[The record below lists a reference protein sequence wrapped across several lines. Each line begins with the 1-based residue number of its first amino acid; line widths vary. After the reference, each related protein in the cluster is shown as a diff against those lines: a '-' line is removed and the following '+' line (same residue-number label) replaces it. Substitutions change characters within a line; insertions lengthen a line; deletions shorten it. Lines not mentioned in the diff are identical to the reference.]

1 MIHMATKKSGFT
13 LVETL
18 TYGAGLVIILGGM
31 VIFMV
36 YLYDWYR
43 TTTVPT
49 RADQVGIALV
59 SRIVNDIRG
68 ADIVNDSGSVFNSQM
83 GAISLTTSSGPNST
97 TTVYALQGGVMKYK
111 ADSAATTTVSADDIL
126 VSGFYVKK
134 LITSVSTVVRVEV
147 DVDYHTPAGTSTNIY
162 NGLAVLR
169 QSYE

>member
-49 RADQVGIALV
+49 
-59 SRIVNDIRG
+59 
-68 ADIVNDSGSVFNSQM
+68 
-83 GAISLTTSSGPNST
+83 
-97 TTVYALQGGVMKYK
+97 
-111 ADSAATTTVSADDIL
+111 
-126 VSGFYVKK
+126 
-134 LITSVSTVVRVEV
+134 
-147 DVDYHTPAGTSTNIY
+147 
-162 NGLAVLR
+162 
-169 QSYE
+169 

>member
-1 MIHMATKKSGFT
+1 M
-13 LVETL
+13 
-18 TYGAGLVIILGGM
+18 
-31 VIFMV
+31 
-36 YLYDWYR
+36 
-43 TTTVPT
+43 
-49 RADQVGIALV
+49 
-59 SRIVNDIRG
+59 NDIRG